1 MNYYNNSE
9 YLIMQFWHVRKI
21 YMHIHIHTYISISYV
36 TGIFSA
42 LVYITVNVSW
52 FISDVAFPDG
62 IAGGYLFLGNMVY
75 TVSCYWLYSDIVI
88 DKSWCNTLMMTP
100 WCCDTFVSYHH
111 GMVVWQQ
118 GVTPPYHGGV
128 TPWCHT
134 TMVWWCD
141 PLCHIT
147 MVWLVWHLGDVC

>member
-1 MNYYNNSE
+1 MLVLVE

-111 GMVVWQQ
+111 GMV
-118 GVTPPYHGGV
+118 GV
-128 TPWCHT
+128 TPW
-134 TMVWWCD
+134 WCLLITED
-141 PLCHIT
+141 MEIQAFLADHKTEVIEALC
-147 MVWLVWHLGDVC
+147 